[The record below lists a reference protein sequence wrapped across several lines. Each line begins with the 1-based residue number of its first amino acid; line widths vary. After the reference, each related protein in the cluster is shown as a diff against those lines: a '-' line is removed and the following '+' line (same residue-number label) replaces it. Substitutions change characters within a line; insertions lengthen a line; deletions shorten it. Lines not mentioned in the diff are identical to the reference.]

1 MLVDTL
7 PPYFYIRGMEES
19 FLDVLLWLSKIR
31 ASHEAGDEIEAR
43 DAAHGFAH
51 DLALFLAYINRTFYR
66 RGTKSIF
73 KEYEEFKIVPAHY
86 GDEIHKLAG
95 HVFADISTL
104 RAWAEKIWV
113 ECLKTAELNGV
124 RLRRLQSL
132 EEI

>member
-86 GDEIHKLAG
+86 GMRYTNWQDMCSQIYQPLEPG
-95 HVFADISTL
+95 QRRFG
-104 RAWAEKIWV
+104 
-113 ECLKTAELNGV
+113 LNA
-124 RLRRLQSL
+124 
-132 EEI
+132 